1 MGKFGYKTRSMAID
15 GKKLLEV
22 EQLEVV
28 FDTRDG
34 EVKAVNK
41 LDFSMQS
48 GETLAIVGES
58 GSGKSQTA
66 LAIMKLLAANGE
78 ARGAARFY
86 GRNLL
91 EMTATEINEVRG
103 EHIAMIFQDPTSSLN
118 PYMTIEEQMLEVLMR
133 HRKLSRK
140 EARLRVLEMLTQV
153 DIPDP
158 QRRIRQYPHEYS
170 GGMQQ
175 RVLIAMGLLC
185 QPELL
190 IADEPTTALDVTVQ
204 DQIKRLMRELKEKFN
219 TSILLITHDLG
230 VVAGLAD
237 KVLVMYAGQL
247 VESAPVDE
255 IFYRPRHPYTAA
267 LLKAVPRLDQV
278 GDYDMHPIPGN
289 PPNLLSLPEGCP
301 FRNRCDK
308 AHDACKQMP
317 EVREVAPGHQLRC
330 FLDGSALK

>member
-1 MGKFGYKTRSMAID
+1 MARQNI
-15 GKKLLEV
+15 LEV
-22 EQLEVV
+22 EKLEVL
-28 FDTRDG
+28 FKTRDG
-34 EVKAVNK
+34 VVHAVNS
-41 LDFSMQS
+41 LDFTIAA

-66 LAIMKLLAANGE
+66 LAIMKLLARNGE
-78 ARGAARFY
+78 ARGSALF
-86 GRNLL
+86 GGKNLL
-91 EMTATEINEVRG
+91 KMTATEINEIRG

-118 PYMTIEEQMLEVLMR
+118 PYMTIEEQMVEVLDR
-133 HRKLSRK
+133 HRKMTRK
-140 EARLRVLEMLTQV
+140 EAKKRVLEMLSLV

-158 QRRIRQYPHEYS
+158 ERRLRQYPHEYS

-185 QPELL
+185 QPDLL

-204 DQIKRLMRELKEKFN
+204 DQIKRLMRELKEKSN

-237 KVLVMYAGQL
+237 SVMVMYAGRML
-247 VESAPVDE
+247 EYAPVDE
-255 IFYRPRHPYTAA
+255 IFYRPQHPYTQA

-289 PPNLLSLPEGCP
+289 PPNLLNLPSGCP
-301 FRNRCDK
+301 FRDRCSQ
-308 AHDACKQMP
+308 AYDACGEMP
-317 EVREVAPGHQLRC
+317 KVSTVGPGHQLRC
-330 FLDGSALK
+330 HLGAEK

>member
-1 MGKFGYKTRSMAID
+1 
-15 GKKLLEV
+15 
-22 EQLEVV
+22 
-28 FDTRDG
+28 
-34 EVKAVNK
+34 
-41 LDFSMQS
+41 MQS

-133 HRKLSRK
+133 HRKMSRK
-140 EARLRVLEMLTQV
+140 DARLRVLEMLTQV

-289 PPNLLSLPEGCP
+289 PPNLLNLPKGCP
-301 FRNRCDK
+301 FRNRCEM
-308 AHDACKQMP
+308 AFDACKQMP
-317 EVREVAPGHQLRC
+317 QVREVVPGHRLRC
-330 FLDGSALK
+330 FLDGDALK

>member
-1 MGKFGYKTRSMAID
+1 MARQNI
-15 GKKLLEV
+15 LEV
-22 EQLEVV
+22 EKLEVL
-28 FDTRDG
+28 FKTRDG
-34 EVKAVNK
+34 VVHAVNS
-41 LDFSMQS
+41 LDFTIAA

-66 LAIMKLLAANGE
+66 LAIMKLLARNGE
-78 ARGAARFY
+78 ARGSALF
-86 GRNLL
+86 GGKNLL

-118 PYMTIEEQMLEVLMR
+118 PYMTIEEQMIEVLDR
-133 HRKLSRK
+133 HRKMTRK
-140 EARLRVLEMLTQV
+140 EAKKRVLDMLSLV

-158 QRRIRQYPHEYS
+158 ERRLRQYPHEYS

-185 QPELL
+185 QPDLL

-204 DQIKRLMRELKEKFN
+204 DQIKRLMRELKEKSN

-237 KVLVMYAGQL
+237 SVMVMYAGRMM
-247 VESAPVDE
+247 EYAPVDE
-255 IFYRPRHPYTAA
+255 IFYRPQHPYTQA

-289 PPNLLSLPEGCP
+289 PPNLLNLPSGCP
-301 FRNRCDK
+301 FRDRCAK
-308 AHDACKQMP
+308 AYDACGQMP
-317 EVREVAPGHQLRC
+317 EVSEVGPGHQLRC
-330 FLDGSALK
+330 HLGATS

>member
-1 MGKFGYKTRSMAID
+1 MAVK

-28 FDTRDG
+28 FNTRDG

-66 LAIMKLLAANGE
+66 LAIMKLLAANGKT
-78 ARGAARFY
+78 RGAARFY

-133 HRKLSRK
+133 HRKMSRK
-140 EARLRVLEMLTQV
+140 DARLRVLEMLTQV

-158 QRRIRQYPHEYS
+158 ERRIRQYPHEYS

-289 PPNLLSLPEGCP
+289 PPNLLKLPKGCA
-301 FRNRCDK
+301 FRNRCEM
-308 AHDACKQMP
+308 AFDACAQMP
-317 EVREVAPGHQLRC
+317 EVREVAPGHKLRC
-330 FLDGSALK
+330 FLDGGALK

>member
-1 MGKFGYKTRSMAID
+1 MPQFKFKTKSMAKP
-15 GKKLLEV
+15 GKTLLKV
-22 EQLEVV
+22 EQLEVL
-28 FDTRDG
+28 FNTRDG
-34 EVKAVNK
+34 QVRAVNK
-41 LDFSMQS
+41 LDFSMES

-66 LAIMKLLAANGE
+66 LAIMQLLAENGE
-78 ARGAARFY
+78 ARGCASFY

-118 PYMTIEEQMLEVLMR
+118 PYMTIEEQMLEVLVR
-133 HRKLSRK
+133 HRQMSRK
-140 EARLRVLEMLTQV
+140 DARLRVLEMLTQV

-158 QRRIRQYPHEYS
+158 ERRIRQYPHEYS

-204 DQIKRLMRELKEKFN
+204 DQIKRLMRELKEKSN

-247 VESAPVDE
+247 VECASVDD
-255 IFYRPRHPYTAA
+255 IFYRPRHPYTTA
-267 LLKAVPRLDQV
+267 LLKAVPRLDHV

-289 PPNLLSLPEGCP
+289 PPNLLSLPTGCP
-301 FRNRCDK
+301 FRTRCSE
-308 AHDACKQMP
+308 AFDACSEMP
-317 EVREVAPGHQLRC
+317 AVREVVPGHELRC
-330 FLDGSALK
+330 HLDGGVLK

>member
-1 MGKFGYKTRSMAID
+1 MTASKSMAKP
-15 GKKLLEV
+15 GKMLLEV
-22 EQLEVV
+22 EQLEVM
-28 FDTRDG
+28 FNTRDG
-34 EVKAVNK
+34 LVHAVNK
-41 LDFSMQS
+41 LDFKMVG

-66 LAIMKLLAANGE
+66 LAIMKLLASNGE
-78 ARGAARFY
+78 TRGSAKFY

-91 EMTATEINEVRG
+91 QMTATEINEVRG

-118 PYMTIEEQMLEVLMR
+118 PYMTIEEQMLEVLLH
-133 HRKLSRK
+133 HRKMPRK
-140 EARLRVLEMLTQV
+140 DARLRVLEMLTQV

-158 QRRIRQYPHEYS
+158 ERRMRQYPHEYS

-185 QPELL
+185 QPDLL

-204 DQIKRLMRELKEKFN
+204 DQIKRLMRELKEKSN

-247 VESAPVDE
+247 VERASVDE

-289 PPNLLSLPEGCP
+289 PPNLSNLPAGCP
-301 FRNRCDK
+301 FRNRCSF
-308 AHDACKQMP
+308 AFDACAEMP
-317 EVREVAPGHQLRC
+317 EIREIGTDHSLRC
-330 FLDGSALK
+330 HLDGEPLK

>member
-1 MGKFGYKTRSMAID
+1 MSKPRTMAKPGKT
-15 GKKLLEV
+15 LLEV
-22 EQLEVV
+22 EQLEVL
-28 FDTRDG
+28 FKTRDG
-34 EVKAVNK
+34 VVSAVNK
-41 LDFSMQS
+41 LDFSMES

-66 LAIMKLLAANGE
+66 LAIMKLLAENGE
-78 ARGAARFY
+78 ARGSAKFY

-118 PYMTIEEQMLEVLMR
+118 PYMTIEEQMLEVLVR
-133 HRKLSRK
+133 HRQMSRK
-140 EARLRVLEMLTQV
+140 DARLRVLEMLTQV

-158 QRRIRQYPHEYS
+158 ERRIRQYPHEYS

-204 DQIKRLMRELKEKFN
+204 DQIKRLMRELKEKSN

-247 VESAPVDE
+247 VECAPIDE
-255 IFYRPRHPYTAA
+255 IFYRPRHPYTVA
-267 LLKAVPRLDQV
+267 LLKAVPRLDHV

-289 PPNLLSLPEGCP
+289 PPNLLNLPTGCP
-301 FRNRCDK
+301 FRTRCAE
-308 AHDACKQMP
+308 AHDACHEMP
-317 EVREVAPGHQLRC
+317 AVREVVPGHSLRC
-330 FLDGSALK
+330 HLDGGALP

>member
-1 MGKFGYKTRSMAID
+1 MPASKSMAKP
-15 GKKLLEV
+15 GKILLEV
-22 EQLEVV
+22 EQLEVL
-28 FDTRDG
+28 FNTRDG
-34 EVKAVNK
+34 LVHAVNK
-41 LDFSMQS
+41 LDFKMVG

-66 LAIMKLLAANGE
+66 LAIMKLLASNGE
-78 ARGAARFY
+78 TRGSAKFY

-91 EMTATEINEVRG
+91 QMTATEINEVRG

-118 PYMTIEEQMLEVLMR
+118 PYMSIEEQMLEVLLR
-133 HRKLSRK
+133 HRQMSRK
-140 EARLRVLEMLTQV
+140 DARLRVMEMLTQV

-158 QRRIRQYPHEYS
+158 ERRMQQYPHEYS

-185 QPELL
+185 QPDLL

-204 DQIKRLMRELKEKFN
+204 DQIKRLMRELKEKSN

-247 VESAPVDE
+247 VERAAVDE

-267 LLKAVPRLDQV
+267 LLKAVPRLDKV

-289 PPNLLSLPEGCP
+289 PPNLSNLPPGCP
-301 FRNRCDK
+301 FRNRCSL
-308 AHDACKQMP
+308 AFDACVEMP
-317 EVREVAPGHQLRC
+317 EIRELGEDHSLRC
-330 FLDGSALK
+330 HLDGSPLK